1 MTGPFLHV
9 ESDLTFAVDG
19 PSGPS
24 TGTVR
29 ASGSRVTVRTSDP
42 VSLLDAVLGA
52 DSGGA
57 ATPAAVGDFLAE
69 VGLTVE
75 VVGPRGPVVTVGA
88 GVDSAIGSWVSGTKR
103 VRPGSLLATGP
114 LAVARIR
121 RPRPTRGQVAIG
133 VAAAVALLAADVTRR
148 HLAHRSSA

>member
-19 PSGPS
+19 PFGPS

-29 ASGSRVTVRTSDP
+29 ASGSRVTVSTSDP
-42 VSLLDAVLGA
+42 ASLLDAVLGA
-52 DSGGA
+52 DTGGA
-57 ATPAAVGDFLAE
+57 PTPAAVGDLLADI
-69 VGLTVE
+69 GLTVE

-88 GVDSAIGSWVSGTKR
+88 GVESTIGAWASGTKH
-103 VRPGSLLATGP
+103 VRPGSLRATGP

-121 RPRPTRGQVAIG
+121 RSRPTRGQVAIG
-133 VAAAVALLAADVTRR
+133 VAAVVALVAADVTRR
-148 HLAHRSSA
+148 HLVRRSSV